1 MTGPSNY
8 ELRSHLDGR
17 IIKAH
22 RNNFLRAKIDEWS
35 VPTNK
40 EGRPMRKGAY
50 VVPPSGSESESDS
63 EPEPPPVKRRL
74 VRKADKTHAQ
84 SRQVRKEMYS
94 DSDNPDDDIPLR
106 EIQKSLR
113 REKLK
118 LSDNDPEVTSENNE
132 EKMEVDEIHLPPK
145 LPVVQEKQNIST
157 KASSLEASSDQSEK
171 IRNLLKAVAD
181 LV

>member
-1 MTGPSNY
+1 
-8 ELRSHLDGR
+8 
-17 IIKAH
+17 
-22 RNNFLRAKIDEWS
+22 
-35 VPTNK
+35 
-40 EGRPMRKGAY
+40 MRKAAY

-94 DSDNPDDDIPLR
+94 DSDSPDDDIPLR

-113 REKLK
+113 GEKLK